1 MKRIF
6 FAISLSCLLSSVIL
20 SCNDGNLD
28 LSQNDFI
35 TTSAS
40 FCEESLGESTQLLF
54 KIKDNEALIISFSNP
69 VFTGIEGTEAYSIGS
84 QSTLKYRQFDG
95 APTADYFCAII
106 PEIDPKVLN
115 EITAVSGSIRIQTAV
130 DNDSNLLYRIEI
142 EGAIFNTDNNTRFAN
157 LENQLFGEFVIPSL

>member
-6 FAISLSCLLSSVIL
+6 FAIGLSCLLSSVIL